1 LKTLTLLR
9 TAAVATLIIGG
20 SAQAQNTVIGFDALE
35 ESGSFFNVV
44 NTYSEGGYN
53 FDSSFGWLASAEQ
66 GNFAYAGSAGLGA
79 TPLATTKLSR
89 DDGTAFSLNSI
100 SLANFVSVLPGSFNV
115 TFTGVKAGGGTV
127 SQNFTVNSSHSF
139 NDYTFNGFSN
149 LVSASWTEGGFRTYQ
164 VDNLNVTAVP
174 EPGTYAML
182 LAGLGLLG
190 FMRRR
195 KNA

>member
-1 LKTLTLLR
+1 MTLLR
-9 TAAVATLIIGG
+9 ATAVAAILAAAGG
-20 SAQAQNTVIGFDALE
+20 AQAQTTTIGFDSLE
-35 ESGSFFNVV
+35 HPGYFGSVFNS
-44 NTYSEGGYN
+44 YSEGGYN